1 MRKSIRTCSRFH
13 RLPLALKSALFKV
26 PIAPFTSSIVACVQQ
41 DTTEERMDSDA
52 VVTAENQQFYAIQ
65 SGSAAGADPRAGF
78 RGGNATGSS
87 PIKRRKLV
95 FSKRLV
101 AQKGWKV
108 PKDPPAAATKVKT
121 EDDGR
126 FCLLNKRLAAVEG
139 ALATVNTKIDSVG
152 ALAGQ
157 FDGFAAAIAAD
168 KARTQEL
175 FAALADNHR
184 KDLEVLDAILQA
196 KLSIIENTFSKCDS
210 ALKELQQAAF
220 TAAAAG
226 PAPPDGPATAAL
238 RRRADELALEQL
250 RQADQLRNVE
260 EMIIAERRN

>member
-1 MRKSIRTCSRFH
+1 MVVW
-13 RLPLALKSALFKV
+13 L
-26 PIAPFTSSIVACVQQ
+26 QQ
-41 DTTEERMDSDA
+41 DKTEETMDSDA
-52 VVTAENQQFYAIQ
+52 VVTGENQQPYSIR

-121 EDDGR
+121 EDDCR
-126 FCLLNKRLAAVEG
+126 FCLLSQRLAVVEG
-139 ALATVNTKIDSVG
+139 ALASVNTQINSVG

-157 FDGFAAAIAAD
+157 LDGFAAAIAAD
-168 KARTQEL
+168 KVRTQDL
-175 FAALADNHR
+175 LAALADNHR
-184 KDLEVLDAILQA
+184 KDLEVFDAILQA
-196 KLSIIENTFSKCDS
+196 KLSTVENTFSKCDS

-250 RQADQLRNVE
+250 RQDDQLRNVKE
-260 EMIIAERRN
+260 RIIAESVNTQSGVTELTSLLLHATGPFQKAVRVV